1 MNNKKYIVFV
11 NQKMVLSSYGDDLDS
26 LVSLIADKY
35 PNSEDSIQIYEAD
48 RYDVFIKLMRVRVE
62 GIWQDETSF

>member
-1 MNNKKYIVFV
+1 
-11 NQKMVLSSYGDDLDS
+11 MVLSSYGDDLDS